1 MSIAEIITTDE
12 ARQGFYPT
20 PPNVVEKLLEGIEW
34 YKIENVLEPS
44 AGKGN
49 LVDGIAAAWRKECYR
64 HREQLPVDCIEIDP
78 YLRSIL
84 QYEYG
89 GQHESEM
96 RKRIRD
102 LEENREYD
110 YTLHRYV
117 CRKATDAAE
126 ITRLKKELKTVRA
139 VMRSYILQID
149 SLNQLNTKL
158 ANENRK
164 VKERYKEAS
173 KTITTLSEEKEALTQ
188 QVELASQLDAQG
200 INMYP
205 AKKNGKRV
213 DKIKKAKK
221 FVIDFIIAK
230 NITAPTG
237 EKTIYVRITA
247 PDGTVLTKDPSAL
260 FKYENR
266 ELDYS
271 IKKYIEYAG
280 EDLPITLYW
289 DIEEFLQ
296 PGRYRVHIFADGNM
310 IGYNDFNIE

>member
-1 MSIAEIITTDE
+1 MNKGKIALYAIIALLLVAAVTMGVLWSNSEKEKTEMQELFSI
-12 ARQGFYPT
+12 
-20 PPNVVEKLLEGIEW
+20 EKEEL
-34 YKIENVLEPS
+34 
-44 AGKGN
+44 
-49 LVDGIAAAWRKECYR
+49 
-64 HREQLPVDCIEIDP
+64 
-78 YLRSIL
+78 
-84 QYEYG
+84 
-89 GQHESEM
+89 ESEYSTFATQYDELKLRITNDSLLYKLEQEKM
-96 RKRIRD
+96 RTQQLLDELKQ
-102 LEENREYD
+102 
-110 YTLHRYV
+110 T
-117 CRKATDAAE
+117 KATDAAE